1 MSQLQPYSIA
11 GSPFCLPVA
20 RPPPTGP
27 QANSSQQPQDPRRDP
42 RTRHAA
48 GSLLRHGGAGPPG
61 RPLSPPPP
69 PGAGVVFRKLREG
82 GGCLPLVPGQPESAS
97 IRPSRAHADPS
108 KLAMPENIVT
118 RSGPPAGAAGG
129 RGKSAYQDRDK
140 PAQIRFSN
148 ISAAK
153 GIAARRKPWPSGLS
167 CAFSLPVLDGHD
179 SFSVPSD
186 DPLWAS
192 HRISSVQGSS
202 CLFSAHDFRPRVW
215 RPLDLPYSAS

>member
-1 MSQLQPYSIA
+1 
-11 GSPFCLPVA
+11 
-20 RPPPTGP
+20 
-27 QANSSQQPQDPRRDP
+27 
-42 RTRHAA
+42 
-48 GSLLRHGGAGPPG
+48 
-61 RPLSPPPP
+61 
-69 PGAGVVFRKLREG
+69 
-82 GGCLPLVPGQPESAS
+82 
-97 IRPSRAHADPS
+97 
-108 KLAMPENIVT
+108 MPENIVP
-118 RSGPPAGAAGG
+118 RSGPHAGAAGG

-153 GIAARRKPWPSGLS
+153 GIAARSKPWPSGLS

-179 SFSVPSD
+179 SFSLPSD

-215 RPLDLPYSAS
+215 RPLDLPYSASLTPIVFLARPCCIHSSYLRKGPRPACSGPLVECLNNTFQFSCSY